1 MPTRPRSGAVLPRG
15 SPPAM
20 PDAVEEAGLESF
32 PASDP
37 PAWGTASEPTPDD
50 ELPLEPDSP
59 A

>member
-1 MPTRPRSGAVLPRG
+1 
-15 SPPAM
+15 M

-50 ELPLEPDSP
+50 ELPLEPDSS
-59 A
+59 AQRIDELHGLT